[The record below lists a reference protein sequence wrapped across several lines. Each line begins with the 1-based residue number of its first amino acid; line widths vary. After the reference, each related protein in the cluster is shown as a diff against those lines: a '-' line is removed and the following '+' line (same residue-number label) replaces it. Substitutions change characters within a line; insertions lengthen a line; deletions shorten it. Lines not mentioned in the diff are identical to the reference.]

1 MKDATVPLDDSIT
14 ALSAGAP
21 LEPPHFPVGRRTI
34 TMIDGARDGRLL
46 GVDIW
51 YPAVVS
57 VTDRSLYE
65 VFPGV
70 AFAAATA
77 QHQVPARAGQFP
89 LVLFSHG
96 RTGMRISYALV
107 CEALAARGAVVVSS
121 DHPGDA
127 LTDWLLGTYTDD
139 RTNEVNRVADA
150 HFLLHAL
157 LGGADP
163 VPVDVANAIDHEQVV
178 LAGHSYGAFTA
189 FATAAGSR
197 GVEPH
202 ERVRAIMGFQPY
214 TRSMSDGLLGRIAV
228 PTLLVVSEL
237 DQVTPPQID
246 AERPWALL
254 RGEPTWRLDLAGA
267 GHQAISDIALYA
279 ELAHQVPHLPD
290 LVRDYLSQ
298 AASGSRAAA
307 GRSWRQLLQ
316 LQVAAAWAF
325 LQVVLGLD
333 VEAGDATAE
342 ALAAQHGLTLR
353 RR

>member
-1 MKDATVPLDDSIT
+1 MGDSVT
-14 ALSAGAP
+14 ELSAGAP

-34 TMIDGARDGRLL
+34 TLIDHERADRML
-46 GVDIW
+46 GVDLW
-51 YPAVVS
+51 YPAIASDAARS
-57 VTDRSLYE
+57 VYE
-65 VFPGV
+65 LFPGV

-77 QHQVPARAGQFP
+77 QHEAPSRAGQFP

-96 RTGMRISYALV
+96 RTGMRISYAMA

-127 LTDWLLGTYTDD
+127 LVDWLLGTHADD

-150 HFLLHAL
+150 HFLLHAV

-163 VPVDVANAIDHEQVV
+163 VPVDVANAIDHDQVV

-202 ERVRAIMGFQPY
+202 ERVRAIMGFQAY
-214 TRSMSDGLLGRIAV
+214 TRSMSDGLLGRITL
-228 PTLLVVSEL
+228 PTLLVVSEI
-237 DQVTPPQID
+237 DQVTPPSID

-267 GHQAISDIALYA
+267 GHQAFSDIALYA
-279 ELAHQVPHLPD
+279 ELAERVPKLPD
-290 LVRDYLSQ
+290 LVRDYLTQ
-298 AASGSRAAA
+298 TAA
-307 GRSWRQLLQ
+307 GTDAAGGRRWRHLLQ
-316 LQVAAAWAF
+316 LQVATAWAF

-333 VEAGDATAE
+333 AETGEATAE
-342 ALAAQHGLTLR
+342 ALAAEPGLTLR

>member
-1 MKDATVPLDDSIT
+1 MKQHAAPSKDNMAE
-14 ALSAGAP
+14 LSAGAP

-34 TMIDGARDGRLL
+34 TLIDGPRDGRVL
-46 GVDIW
+46 GVDLW
-51 YPAVVS
+51 YPAAVS
-57 VTDRSLYE
+57 DADRSMYE
-65 VFPGV
+65 VFPGI

-77 QHQVPARAGQFP
+77 QHEAPARAGQFP

-96 RTGMRISYALV
+96 RTGMRIAYAML

-127 LTDWLLGTYTDD
+127 LTDWLLGTYADD

-157 LGGADP
+157 LGGVDP
-163 VPVDVANAIDHEQVV
+163 VPVDVANAIDHDQVV

-202 ERVRAIMGFQPY
+202 ERVRAIMGFQAY
-214 TRSMSDGLLGRIAV
+214 TRTMSDGLLGRIAV
-228 PTLLVVSEL
+228 PTLLIVSEL
-237 DQVTPPQID
+237 DQVTPPSID

-267 GHQAISDIALYA
+267 GHQASSDIALYA
-279 ELAHQVPHLPD
+279 ELAERVPHLPD
-290 LVRDYLSQ
+290 LVRDYLAQ
-298 AASGSRAAA
+298 AASGSQTAA

-333 VEAGDATAE
+333 AEAGEATAE
-342 ALAAQHGLTLR
+342 ELVVQPGLTLHR
-353 RR
+353 R